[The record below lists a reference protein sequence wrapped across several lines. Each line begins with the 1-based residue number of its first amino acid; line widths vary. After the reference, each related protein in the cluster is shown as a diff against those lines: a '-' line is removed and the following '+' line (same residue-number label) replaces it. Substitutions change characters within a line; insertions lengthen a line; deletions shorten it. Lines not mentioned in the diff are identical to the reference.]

1 MRNVLKRCRFKFQ
14 TLRGPVWALGGQKKN
29 LKLSAAETDLE
40 DYKTYRLESFTSR
53 CAMYSNGAVSSFK
66 PLGTH
71 LGPWGPKNP

>member
-1 MRNVLKRCRFKFQ
+1 MCNVLKRCRFKFQ
-14 TLRGPVWALGGQKKN
+14 TLRGPFGPLGAQN
-29 LKLSAAETDLE
+29 PLKLSAAETDLE